1 MRADSGRVSPRR
13 AFLASRTDV
22 CFLTI
27 SDHGRIEARP
37 ISWQRTNSLKGLV
50 PLGVEAVAS
59 LARALIHS
67 KETGS
72 DQ

>member
-1 MRADSGRVSPRR
+1 MEPGRVSAR
-13 AFLASRTDV
+13 LAEVASPTDV

-50 PLGVEAVAS
+50 PSGVEAVAS
-59 LARALIHS
+59 LARAVVHS